1 MGIGHDVG
9 AGAGP
14 LPPLAPQAA
23 NAKVPT
29 TRALAHNILFMRI
42 WYRKKPEDAL
52 GASNPMRMETLLDG
66 YLLEGRPAKPE
77 LIAALLQET
86 APANAGPYLEGLR
99 LLRDRTPD
107 LALVA
112 LRLTLAGKSASDAGV
127 VGLRDLAE
135 RARKGDGEALQAYRA
150 ALA

>member
-1 MGIGHDVG
+1 M
-9 AGAGP
+9 
-14 LPPLAPQAA
+14 
-23 NAKVPT
+23 
-29 TRALAHNILFMRI
+29 
-42 WYRKKPEDAL
+42 
-52 GASNPMRMETLLDG
+52 SNPTRMETLLDG

-77 LIAALLQET
+77 LVAALLKET
-86 APANAGPYLEGLR
+86 ASANVGPYLEGLR

-135 RARKGDGEALQAYRA
+135 RARKGDSDALQAYRA